1 MITVEDSMVVK
12 TSKSF
17 IYTLTFVI
25 PVLLLL
31 IILILLVYLGWH
43 KFYGLR
49 NSLRNEAD
57 EMIGDVH
64 RMMDSFKN
72 ELVDQLGKLE
82 KLSEDRELNKKEE
95 KIFGDLEKSIDK
107 IDEFINKKIKKI
119 IK

>member
-1 MITVEDSMVVK
+1 
-12 TSKSF
+12 
-17 IYTLTFVI
+17 
-25 PVLLLL
+25 
-31 IILILLVYLGWH
+31 
-43 KFYGLR
+43 
-49 NSLRNEAD
+49 LRNEAD

-64 RMMDSFKN
+64 KMMDSFKN